1 MAAAAFSAA
10 ELPADIRLTNAI
22 ANVLFA
28 LFGIGLALATCHW
41 AMRLPMFSI
50 SEIQVDGELARNSA
64 STIRANALPRL
75 SGNFF
80 TIDLQTAREAFE
92 SVPWVRRAV
101 VQRVWPNR
109 LRVHLQEHHAAA
121 LWQDTDGNDRLV
133 DTEGEVFD
141 ANIGDV
147 EDDGL
152 PTLSGPDGS
161 SPRVLAMYRTLKPLF
176 EVKLDASLDTLKLSG
191 RGSWRAEL
199 DSGAVVELGRGEA
212 AEVLERAD
220 RFARTLPQVTGRF
233 PHPLAYADLRHLDG
247 YAVKLRGVMTTP
259 DAPQPQTKRQPTRRT
274 DAQGSKG
281 RHIAHASAAA
291 KTRTH

>member
-10 ELPADIRLTNAI
+10 ELPVDIRLTNAI

-28 LFGIGLALATCHW
+28 LFGIGLALATCQW

-50 SEIQVDGELARNSA
+50 RAIQVDGELSRNSV

-80 TIDLQTAREAFE
+80 TIDLQTARGAFE
-92 SVPWVRRAV
+92 SVPWVRQAV
-101 VQRVWPNR
+101 VQRVWPDR

-152 PTLSGPDGS
+152 PMLSGPDGS
-161 SPRVLAMYRTLKPLF
+161 SSRVLTMYRALKPMF
-176 EVKLDASLDTLKLSG
+176 DARLDASLDNLKLSG

-199 DSGAVVELGRGEA
+199 DTGAVMELGRGEA
-212 AEVLERAD
+212 GEVLDRAD

-233 PHPLAYADLRHLDG
+233 QHPLAYADLRHLDG

-259 DAPQPQTKRQPTRRT
+259 DAPQPQTRRQPTRRA
-274 DAQGSKG
+274 DAQRSKA
-281 RHIAHASAAA
+281 RQLAQASAA